1 MQSGRIQRL
10 SATFRVSALLLLPAL
25 LTLAGCASY
34 AGRELTVGTSTV
46 PAVIA
51 EMGEPAMRWQD
62 ADGSLML
69 AYPRGPEGPHTF
81 VAAFG
86 PDGRLRSIENVLVER
101 YFARIVPGATEDE
114 VVRLIGPAPE
124 HWKTYFAARNER
136 VWDWRY
142 CDGGDHLAMFS
153 VVFDAATNRVR
164 STASRPDYRGP
175 DGGVPPCGQVPG
187 R

>member
-1 MQSGRIQRL
+1 MDSTRCCVHSTSG
-10 SATFRVSALLLLPAL
+10 L
-25 LTLAGCASY
+25 LTTLLAVISLAGCAGY
-34 AGRELTVGTSTV
+34 AGARLSIGSATLSE
-46 PAVIA
+46 VIA

-62 ADGSLML
+62 ADGSLQL

-81 VAAFG
+81 MAAFG
-86 PDGRLRSIENVLVER
+86 PDGRLRSIENVLVEK
-101 YFARIVPGATEDE
+101 YFARIATGATEDE

-124 HWKTYFAARNER
+124 YWKTFFAARNER
-136 VWDWRY
+136 VWEWRY
-142 CDGGDHLAMFS
+142 CDGGNHLAMFG
-153 VVFDAATNRVR
+153 VIFDAVTNRVK